1 MNKKSKVTIMDLIL
15 LWALKA
21 VKQFI
26 DRINSSKKDPNRK
39 AVTPAIA
46 TRFLLAR
53 KYDITRA
60 MALYEQ
66 HELIRQREG
75 LYGFDPL
82 NEPLRTELET
92 GKFTI
97 LPGRDASGAAI
108 ALFTANLHYPMTV
121 THKTTLQG
129 VVYQLDVALQSAE
142 TQKAGLIFIYDMS
155 TSKYSN
161 FDYDLSQKILTLLKG
176 GYPARLKKVLIV
188 TAPLWFK
195 APFKILRLF
204 VREKLRERVFTV
216 SIPQLSLHV
225 PRDSLPVRLGGTL
238 EVDHSS
244 WLLHCYKSM
253 TNREDEI
260 IATASQQQ
268 PQGSQNSPAGE
279 TGVGGGSP
287 VMGSVGIAI
296 ATGPDAL
303 ETHHSLTGASS
314 ELVDVDFVASHN
326 HRTVSPANGNGVVV
340 EEHLSVDD
348 INDMA
353 AVGVNQHLPANHA
366 SHVGHHTHT
375 NSELW
380 TENPP
385 SSASSG
391 FSDDD
396 SLAGAEGDPKTIEQ
410 IVQMVRERGK
420 MGLIREYTEIKARA
434 PDGSFTHA
442 KLRNNLA
449 KNRYTDVLCYD
460 HSRVVL
466 SQEEDDPAT
475 DYINANFVDG
485 YKQKNA
491 YISTQGPLPKTSY
504 DFWRMV
510 WEQHCLL
517 IVMTTRVMERGRA
530 KCGQYWEPIEGGVAE
545 YGPFRLR
552 TMSIET
558 NEDYTVVE
566 LEIRNTKTD
575 EVRCVSHWQF
585 TSWPD
590 YGVPSSAKAMLNFL
604 QRAREKQAEMVRSL
618 GDLWAGHP
626 RGPPIVVHCSAGI
639 GRTGTFITLDICIS
653 RLEDV
658 GTADI
663 KGTVEKI
670 RSQRAYSI
678 QMPDQYV
685 FCHLALI
692 EYALSRGMLQ
702 SVDLSEFDDR
712 DEDSD

>member
-1 MNKKSKVTIMDLIL
+1 MKKKNKITIMDLIL

-26 DRINSSKKDPNRK
+26 DRINSSSNDPNRK

-75 LYGFDPL
+75 LYGFDPQT
-82 NEPLRTELET
+82 EPLRTELET

-97 LPGRDASGAAI
+97 L
-108 ALFTANLHYPMTV
+108 
-121 THKTTLQG
+121 G
-129 VVYQLDVALQSAE
+129 VVYQLDVALQSSE
-142 TQKAGLIFIYDMS
+142 TQKAGLVFIYDMS

-225 PRDSLPVRLGGTL
+225 PRESLPVRLGGTL

-260 IATASQQQ
+260 IATAGQQQQQ
-268 PQGSQNSPAGE
+268 PQTSQSNS
-279 TGVGGGSP
+279 TDLNGVIGASP
-287 VMGSVGIAI
+287 VMGSAGIAAI
-296 ATGPDAL
+296 AAGTGTLD
-303 ETHHSLTGASS
+303 THHSLTGVVGS
-314 ELVDVDFVASHN
+314 ELVDVEFVNSHN
-326 HRTVSPANGNGVVV
+326 HRVSPENGAEVEDHLNVEDISNIAVVG
-340 EEHLSVDD
+340 
-348 INDMA
+348 A
-353 AVGVNQHLPANHA
+353 NQHLPANHA
-366 SHVGHHTHT
+366 GHVGHQNHHTT
-375 NSELW
+375 SELW

-434 PDGSFTHA
+434 PDGTFTHA

-530 KCGQYWEPIEGGVAE
+530 KCGQYWEPTEGGLAE
-545 YGPFRLR
+545 YGSFRLR

-566 LEIRNTKTD
+566 LEIRNIKTD

-604 QRAREKQAEMVRSL
+604 QRAREKQAEMVRAL

-692 EYALSRGMLQ
+692 EYALSRSMLQ

-712 DEDSD
+712 DEESD